1 MITRKKIDLEIHT
14 NSPEQFVRLG
24 NLFSNNSLINTIF
37 VPSLPIEMSYFLQT
51 ISNDNIDI
59 FIQQYVYKNRLKTLS
74 NFITN
79 IIDTY
84 GLKGYQIQ
92 NNGNTY
98 LVYSLSEKELRTVSV
113 LIENTYLNKWKKL
126 QSTLNFEYNPIK
138 PYDMTTKE
146 KIGEKQGGTTSNSGS
161 IDDSGSDT
169 TTSKVILDKTEDS
182 LYGFNSLEPV
192 PSNKTENSSE
202 NLDSSESKNKSTS
215 SNTTIHGRTNDIDRE
230 LSRTGNIGNITQQ
243 ELIKQERDVVQYIIW
258 NTIYDDLNRV
268 FTRSKYI
275 Y

>member
-1 MITRKKIDLEIHT
+1 MITRKKIDLAIHT

-24 NLFSNNSLINTIF
+24 NLVPNDAIVTNAFMASLPAILLNFLNIISNNKA
-37 VPSLPIEMSYFLQT
+37 
-51 ISNDNIDI
+51 DI
-59 FIQQYVYKNRLKTLS
+59 FIKKYFYKNKLKTLS
-74 NFITN
+74 TYVTGV
-79 IIDTY
+79 IDWY
-84 GLKGYQIQ
+84 GLDLYNISHNSETYSIYTLTKQGYDDISKII
-92 NNGNTY
+92 NETY
-98 LVYSLSEKELRTVSV
+98 LEKWT
-113 LIENTYLNKWKKL
+113 KL
-126 QSTLNFEYNPIK
+126 FCTLNFEYNPIK

-161 IDDSGSDT
+161 TDDSGSDT

-243 ELIKQERDVVQYIIW
+243 ELIKQERDIVQYIIW
-258 NTIYDDLNRV
+258 DTIYDDLNRV

>member
-1 MITRKKIDLEIHT
+1 MLTRKKIDLAIHT

-24 NLFSNNSLINTIF
+24 NLVPNDAIVTNAFMTSLPTQLLSFLNIISNNNA
-37 VPSLPIEMSYFLQT
+37 
-51 ISNDNIDI
+51 DI
-59 FIQQYVYKNRLKTLS
+59 FIKKYFYKNKLKTLS
-74 NFITN
+74 TCVTELIDWHGLELYN
-79 IIDTY
+79 ISHNSETY
-84 GLKGYQIQ
+84 SIYTLTKQGYDDISKII
-92 NNGNTY
+92 NETY
-98 LVYSLSEKELRTVSV
+98 FK
-113 LIENTYLNKWKKL
+113 KWTKL
-126 QSTLNFEYNPIK
+126 FNTLNFEYNPIK

-230 LSRTGNIGNITQQ
+230 LSRIGNIGNITQQ
-243 ELIKQERDVVQYIIW
+243 ELIKQERDIVQYIIW
-258 NTIYDDLNRV
+258 DTIYDDLNRV

>member
-1 MITRKKIDLEIHT
+1 MITRKKIDLGITT

-24 NLFSNNSLINTIF
+24 NVFPNINIFYNNFFQTFSSKFKTFMDI
-37 VPSLPIEMSYFLQT
+37 
-51 ISNDNIDI
+51 ISENASID
-59 FIQQYVYKNRLKTLS
+59 FCRQYLYHNKLKTLS
-74 NFITN
+74 SFITE
-79 IIDTY
+79 IIDSDSLQQY
-84 GLKGYQIQ
+84 SGL
-92 NNGNTY
+92 
-98 LVYSLSEKELRTVSV
+98 YSLSDGGFQTISSIIERKYLEKW
-113 LIENTYLNKWKKL
+113 NKLWD
-126 QSTLNFEYNPIK
+126 TLNFEYNPIK

-215 SNTTIHGRTNDIDRE
+215 SNTTIHGRTNDINRE

-243 ELIKQERDVVQYIIW
+243 ELIKQERDIVQYIIW
-258 NTIYDDLNRV
+258 DTIYDDLNRV

>member
-1 MITRKKIDLEIHT
+1 MIIRKKIDLEIHT

-37 VPSLPIEMSYFLQT
+37 VPSLPIEMSNFLQT
-51 ISNDNIDI
+51 ISNNNIDI

-243 ELIKQERDVVQYIIW
+243 ELIKQERDIVQYIIW
-258 NTIYDDLNRV
+258 DTIYDDLNRV